1 MGEGGGRRQ
10 ERRLQPR
17 ATGKPKRK
25 GAQPWCQLWL
35 GSQGGGPRVGRVTSG
50 WWAGLQLSRL
60 RKLIF
65 FSASPSP
72 HTNDDQGTG
81 AQTASSLGCGL

>member
-1 MGEGGGRRQ
+1 M
-10 ERRLQPR
+10 
-17 ATGKPKRK
+17 AKRK

-35 GSQGGGPRVGRVTSG
+35 GSQGGGLWVGRVISG

-65 FSASPSP
+65 FSTSSSLR
-72 HTNDDQGTG
+72 TKDDQGTG
-81 AQTASSLGCGL
+81 AQTASSPGHGL